1 TGSERVGKIDVESE
15 KLKESQFINKSVSAL
30 GNVISGLAS
39 KNSHIPYRNSELTWM
54 LHSSLGGDRKTLI
67 FIRISPSF
75 SDLGKTLC

>member
-1 TGSERVGKIDVESE
+1 
-15 KLKESQFINKSVSAL
+15 
-30 GNVISGLAS
+30 
-39 KNSHIPYRNSELTWM
+39 M